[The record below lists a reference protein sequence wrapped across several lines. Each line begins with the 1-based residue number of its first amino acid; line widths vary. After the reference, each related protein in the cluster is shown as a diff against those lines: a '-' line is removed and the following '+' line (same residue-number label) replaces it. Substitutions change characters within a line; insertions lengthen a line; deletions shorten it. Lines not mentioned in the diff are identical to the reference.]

1 VTVPPNLSPNA
12 LVKTLKRELLPQ
24 GKAAATRA
32 GVPAPAGLGDAAG
45 IPQLVVFA
53 GMLGDAIQQPAGGR
67 MWRLLYLDW
76 SLQDWLLV
84 EERGIVNQASITDP
98 AISPITRDVIWVDE
112 DASVG
117 RGNRSQSSEGQF
129 LTGDFTRAGDFEA
142 PVGGGTMAGST
153 GVFCEARTPTCCRYP
168 SRP

>member
-1 VTVPPNLSPNA
+1 MAFNLDPND
-12 LVKTLKRELLPQ
+12 LVNTLRRELLPQ
-24 GKAAATRA
+24 GKAAAKRA
-32 GVPAPAGLGDAAG
+32 SVSAPADLGDATG

-53 GMLGDAIQQPAGGR
+53 GLLGDSVEKPAGGG

-76 SLQDWLLV
+76 ALQDWLLV
-84 EERGIVNQASITDP
+84 EERGIVNRATITDP
-98 AISPITRDVIWVDE
+98 AISPITRDVLWVDE

-117 RGNRSQSSEGQF
+117 RGNRSQSREGQF
-129 LTGDFTRAGDFEA
+129 LTGAFTRAGDFEA
-142 PVGGGTMAGST
+142 PVGGGTLGAST